1 MRMQELKRKRRERRK
16 QHVRKIVFGSPESP
30 RLTVSKSSKHIY
42 AQIVNDV
49 ESTTIVSAST
59 LDKEIKEL
67 IKPDM
72 KKVDQAKI
80 IGAEL
85 AKRAIAKDI
94 KKIKFDRNGL
104 MYRGRVKAL
113 GDAARKGGLEF

>member
-1 MRMQELKRKRRERRK
+1 MKMQDLKRKRRAKRK
-16 QHVRKIVFGSPESP
+16 QHVRKVAFGSPESP

-42 AQIVNDV
+42 AQIINDV
-49 ESTTIVSAST
+49 ENNTIVSAST

-72 KKVDQAKI
+72 SKVDKAKV

-85 AKRAIAKDI
+85 AKRAVAKDI
-94 KKIKFDRNGL
+94 KIIKFDRNG
-104 MYRGRVKAL
+104 YIYHGRVKAL